1 MALTQ
6 NPRNNRRRLEPADLR
21 FNRTV
26 GSVVVLIGAIFV
38 WSLVFSSFDVKV
50 RFQWSVTPDG
60 GRVPI
65 THITCPSP
73 WSVLING
80 AEPEVTTADGFC
92 VMPSRSLA
100 IEGAIVT
107 GATLLIGA
115 FFFSRTTR
123 PGPLPDLPLRPTARR
138 GGMP

>member
-1 MALTQ
+1 M
-6 NPRNNRRRLEPADLR
+6 
-21 FNRTV
+21 
-26 GSVVVLIGAIFV
+26 VVLIGAIFV

-65 THITCPSP
+65 THITCPAP

-80 AEPEVTTADGFC
+80 AEPEVTTTDGFC

-100 IEGAIVT
+100 IEGAIVA

-123 PGPLPDLPLRPTARR
+123 PGPLPDLPLRPTERT
-138 GGMP
+138 GGLP